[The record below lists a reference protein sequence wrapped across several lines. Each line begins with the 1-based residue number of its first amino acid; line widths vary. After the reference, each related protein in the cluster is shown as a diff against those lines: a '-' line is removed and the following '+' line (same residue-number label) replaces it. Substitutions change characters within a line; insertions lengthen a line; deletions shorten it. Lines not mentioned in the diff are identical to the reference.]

1 MFKQFMRKS
10 CHLLWEQQV
19 QLQVHYH
26 PSLPLHAQHE
36 QVRKIRGKSNGA
48 CKVSD
53 KYSVFK
59 TLFDASHSE
68 VRL

>member
-1 MFKQFMRKS
+1 MFKQFMSGS
-10 CHLLWEQQV
+10 CRLLWEQQV
-19 QLQVHYH
+19 QQQVHYH
-26 PSLPLHAQHE
+26 PSLPLHAQCK

-53 KYSVFK
+53 KYSVLK
-59 TLFDASHSE
+59 THSEASHTE